1 MCQGFFP
8 NPDFISVAKNR
19 LCSPCNLEPEDRL
32 YLGMRTFVFF
42 LYFWVTVAVSSPAA
56 LVLWTLDSAGFHFV
70 RPVTGKLVRLWAR
83 SLVVLLGI
91 RAGVEGLQ
99 RIPKGTSV
107 CYVSNHQGNFDIAL
121 ILAYLPGC
129 IGFITKSQ
137 AAWFPFLNLWIFAL
151 GGVFLD
157 RDRVSRAR
165 KAMERGIER
174 LKSGAAMAVF
184 PEGTRSRGPVMG
196 EFHNGSFKLA
206 TRSGAV
212 IVPISIQGTYRIWEE
227 RKSIVPAFVTMRAGE
242 PIPTRGLDAEAKKK
256 LPEVVRARISEG
268 LAAVGSAL

>member
-1 MCQGFFP
+1 
-8 NPDFISVAKNR
+8 
-19 LCSPCNLEPEDRL
+19 
-32 YLGMRTFVFF
+32 MRTFVFF
-42 LYFWVTVAVSSPAA
+42 LYFWVTVAVSSPMA
-56 LVLWTLDSAGFHFV
+56 LILWVLDSAGFHAV
-70 RPVTGKLVRLWAR
+70 RPVTGTLVRAWAR
-83 SLVVLLGI
+83 SLVALLGI
-91 RAGVEGLQ
+91 RADIEGLE
-99 RIPKGTSV
+99 RIPKDSSL

-157 RDRVSRAR
+157 RERVSKARRA
-165 KAMERGIER
+165 MDTGIER

-227 RKSIVPAFVTMRAGE
+227 RKSIVPASVTLRAGE
-242 PIPTRGLDAEAKKK
+242 PIPTRGMDPETKKS
-256 LPEVVRARISEG
+256 LPALVRARIHEG
-268 LAAVGSAL
+268 LAVSRPET

>member
-1 MCQGFFP
+1 
-8 NPDFISVAKNR
+8 
-19 LCSPCNLEPEDRL
+19 
-32 YLGMRTFVFF
+32 MRTFVFF
-42 LYFWVTVAVSSPAA
+42 LYFWLTVTVSSPAA
-56 LVLWTLDSAGFHFV
+56 LILWVLDSAGFHAV
-70 RPVTGKLVRLWAR
+70 RPVTGSLVRIWAR
-83 SLVVLLGI
+83 SLVALLGI
-91 RAGVEGLQ
+91 RADIEGLE
-99 RIPKGTSV
+99 RIPKGSSL

-157 RDRVSRAR
+157 RERVSKAR
-165 KAMERGIER
+165 RAMERGIER

-227 RKSIVPAFVTMRAGE
+227 QRSIVPASVTLRAGE
-242 PIPTRGLDAEAKKK
+242 PIPTRGMDPGTKKK
-256 LPEVVRARISEG
+256 LPALVRARINEG
-268 LAAVGSAL
+268 LAVSRPGT